1 MSVTRSVKYFAL
13 MNVMMISCTD
23 KEYITFIKKINDKND
38 VSYELTEK
46 EHKEYLNVY
55 GLIGEFIAKDSLSTN
70 LLQKDWEVI
79 NKSFIDNEISKF
91 ANSNTDIGEKVNTI
105 EMPEKYILVTNKRK
119 IIVEYHYKL
128 NDDVGLDIEKT
139 KRFNNLL
146 NTIDSIVYYKQD
158 KNERLEKS
166 ELLDSLFRNHIMPMG
181 ND

>member
-1 MSVTRSVKYFAL
+1 
-13 MNVMMISCTD
+13 
-23 KEYITFIKKINDKND
+23 
-38 VSYELTEK
+38 
-46 EHKEYLNVY
+46 
-55 GLIGEFIAKDSLSTN
+55 
-70 LLQKDWEVI
+70 
-79 NKSFIDNEISKF
+79 
-91 ANSNTDIGEKVNTI
+91 
-105 EMPEKYILVTNKRK
+105 ILVTNKRK

-158 KNERLEKS
+158 KNARLEKS